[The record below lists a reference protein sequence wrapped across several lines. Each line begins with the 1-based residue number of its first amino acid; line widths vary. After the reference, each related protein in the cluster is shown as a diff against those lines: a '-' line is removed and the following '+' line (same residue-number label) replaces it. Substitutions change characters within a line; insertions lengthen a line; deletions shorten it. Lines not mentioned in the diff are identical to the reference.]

1 LSPGRASVSPTLDV
15 FITLL
20 SLGVRGYKELLQ
32 QRKAVYRHLKERLQA
47 VASKFGERILETP
60 NNPISIGM

>member
-1 LSPGRASVSPTLDV
+1 MDV

-32 QRKAVYRHLKERLQA
+32 QRKAVYQHLKERLQA

-60 NNPISIGM
+60 NNPISIGMC